1 MYSYPTTLANFRIP
15 AHLQTQLSE
24 ICKYRHI
31 SRTRLILDFLETT
44 VKQWKPFLEE
54 HRKLQVSSAYKHPD
68 EPSDKDAPVG
78 FFGSDEREPS
88 DAS

>member
-15 AHLQTQLSE
+15 AHLQTQVSE

-44 VKQWKPFLEE
+44 VKIWKPALEE
-54 HRKLQVSSAYKHPD
+54 HRKLQVASGYKHP
-68 EPSDKDAPVG
+68 EESLDKDSPVD
-78 FFGSDEREPS
+78 FFASDEREPS
-88 DAS
+88 NAW